1 MLKIA
6 LFSQVPQNRFLKQ
19 WLYLNKSCMI
29 TDLVSTSLYNRT
41 RFYEKW
47 DNSGI

>member
-6 LFSQVPQNRFLKQ
+6 LFSQVPKNRFLKQ

-29 TDLVSTSLYNRT
+29 TVLVSTSLLNVT
-41 RFYEKW
+41 RFYEEW
-47 DNSGI
+47 DNSVI